1 MLQDRQTKKFKKDYD
16 RMVKRGKD
24 IEKLDKV
31 IEMLIDEKPLPTAY
45 RDHALTGNLAGFR
58 DCHMESDWVLIYKVL
73 GNDLILFRTG
83 SHADMLE

>member
-31 IEMLIDEKPLPTAY
+31 IEMLIDEKPLPAAY

-58 DCHMESDWVLIYKVL
+58 DCHMESDWVLIYMIQ
-73 GNDLILFRTG
+73 GNTLTLIRTG
-83 SHADMLE
+83 SHADILE